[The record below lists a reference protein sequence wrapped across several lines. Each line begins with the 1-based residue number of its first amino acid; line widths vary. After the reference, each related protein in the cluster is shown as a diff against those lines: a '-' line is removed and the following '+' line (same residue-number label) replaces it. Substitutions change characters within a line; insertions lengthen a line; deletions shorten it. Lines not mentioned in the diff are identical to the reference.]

1 MSPKNG
7 QIFGRAGKEEV
18 VGEGTRDRRRNWE
31 RNVVLKA
38 CFLISMLFR
47 QCEVTLGTRVSNLT
61 LPTTFF
67 RSVFV
72 FNK

>member
-1 MSPKNG
+1 MRPKNG

-31 RNVVLKA
+31 RNVVLKG

-47 QCEVTLGTRVSNLT
+47 QCEVTLGT
-61 LPTTFF
+61 
-67 RSVFV
+67 SV
-72 FNK
+72 